1 MEQEGEEGAI
11 AMRCVAVI
19 DRTLPKGRAANA
31 AAVMALSLGGRQP
44 QLIGEP
50 LVDAGGT
57 AHVGLIPIGI
67 PVLGAPAEDLPRL
80 CAKARAAG
88 VEVVDFPAQGQET
101 TDYSQFRRMV
111 AATAGEELRYL
122 GVMLYGERRKVGRL
136 VGRYRLLADES
147 PAGEGAAGEGA
158 A

>member
-1 MEQEGEEGAI
+1 MEQDSEGDA

-19 DRTLPKGRAANA
+19 DRALPKGKAANA

-88 VEVVDFPAQGQET
+88 IEVVDFPVQGQET
-101 TDYSQFRRMV
+101 TDYGRFRSLV
-111 AATAGEELRYL
+111 AATAGAELRYL

-136 VGRYRLLADES
+136 VGRYRLLANE
-147 PAGEGAAGEGA
+147 PAAGQGA
-158 A
+158 